1 MARVKAKQVTYVNGE
16 RVVTDIEIEDNTDNP
31 WLCGNSKEFTAE
43 DEALM
48 DASSEKLLE
57 ELRSS
62 KCNG

>member
-43 DEALM
+43 DEDALD
-48 DASSEKLLE
+48 DASAKLIE
-57 ELRSS
+57 ELRSN

>member
-16 RVVTDIEIEDNTDNP
+16 RVVTEIEIEDNTDNP
-31 WLCGNSKEFTAE
+31 WLCGNSKEFTDE

-57 ELRSS
+57 ELRSN